1 MKYSK
6 KILPADEEL
15 KNKLESEGW
24 AKLKE
29 PSNLGMVILFSIPF
43 MFINGA
49 ISLFIAFY
57 LYPPLQEIFKI
68 GYEPSFSFTVNF
80 FTLILVV
87 VMLLFL
93 TLHEFLHACFIPN
106 VLKSDKTYWGFN
118 GFVGFVYTFEKIKR
132 NRFLI
137 ISIMPFFL
145 ISIVL
150 PFILNIFGWLNGYTI
165 FLCLLNAMGSCADCL
180 SICLVAIQVPNG
192 AYIINNGF
200 ETYFK

>member
-57 LYPPLQEIFKI
+57 LYPPLQEILNI
-68 GYEPSFSFTVNF
+68 GYEPSFSLTVDF
-80 FTLILVV
+80 FTLIFVV
-87 VMLLFL
+87 VMLLFDL
-93 TLHEFLHACFIPN
+93 DH
-106 VLKSDKTYWGFN
+106 V
-118 GFVGFVYTFEKIKR
+118 
-132 NRFLI
+132 
-137 ISIMPFFL
+137 
-145 ISIVL
+145 
-150 PFILNIFGWLNGYTI
+150 
-165 FLCLLNAMGSCADCL
+165 
-180 SICLVAIQVPNG
+180 
-192 AYIINNGF
+192 
-200 ETYFK
+200 